1 MLGDNNH
8 WEINIE
14 SYNKLPSKVVLF
26 KLLEIHFLIPQG
38 LLKYLLNFDCTVL
51 GDGNREM
58 NKMAQFLEFLHLKF

>member
-1 MLGDNNH
+1 MTGN
-8 WEINIE
+8 
-14 SYNKLPSKVVLF
+14 PLF
-26 KLLEIHFLIPQG
+26 LLLPQG